1 MTVPLMGR
9 APNKGASTEMNVP
22 LAVPVANP
30 LGSALTPSIKVKYS
44 SLEAKSGSNV
54 GVSVA
59 DVLVLMYS
67 LEEVLLLAEVPPL
80 GTRTEKAR
88 ACEGALRAKAAADV
102 AVNVTNKAF
111 E

>member
-30 LGSALTPSIKVKYS
+30 LGRALTPSIKVKYS

-59 DVLVLMYS
+59 DVVLYS
-67 LEEVLLLAEVPPL
+67 LEEEEEAPL
-80 GTRTEKAR
+80 GRTEKAR
-88 ACEGALRAKAAADV
+88 AFVGPLRAKAATDV
-102 AVNVTNKAF
+102 AVNVTNRAF

>member
-1 MTVPLMGR
+1 
-9 APNKGASTEMNVP
+9 MNVP

-30 LGSALTPSIKVKYS
+30 LGRALTPSIKVKYS

-59 DVLVLMYS
+59 EVVLYS
-67 LEEVLLLAEVPPL
+67 LEEAVPPL
-80 GTRTEKAR
+80 GRAEMAR
-88 ACEGALRAKAAADV
+88 ACAGPLRAKAAADV

>member
-9 APNKGASTEMNVP
+9 SPNKGASAEMNVP

-30 LGSALTPSIKVKYS
+30 LGRALTPSIKVKYS

-59 DVLVLMYS
+59 DVVLYR
-67 LEEVLLLAEVPPL
+67 LEVLAVPPL
-80 GTRTEKAR
+80 GRTEKAR
-88 ACEGALRAKAAADV
+88 ACEGPLRAKAAADV
-102 AVNVTNKAF
+102 AVSVTNKAF

>member
-1 MTVPLMGR
+1 MGR

-30 LGSALTPSIKVKYS
+30 LGRALTPSIKVKYS

-59 DVLVLMYS
+59 EVVLYS
-67 LEEVLLLAEVPPL
+67 LEEKALLAEVPPL
-80 GTRTEKAR
+80 GRTEKDR
-88 ACEGALRAKAAADV
+88 ACAGPLRAKAAADV

>member
-30 LGSALTPSIKVKYS
+30 LGRALTPSKKAKYS
-44 SLEAKSGSNV
+44 SLEVKSGSNV

-59 DVLVLMYS
+59 DVVLNR
-67 LEEVLLLAEVPPL
+67 LEVPVDLVPPF
-80 GTRTEKAR
+80 GRIEKAR
-88 ACEGALRAKAAADV
+88 ACAGPLRAKADTDV